1 MSEIQSKNESFCF
14 NFGNYILLGTI
25 YLFFLRFALKASLR
39 AERTQGPRRGRI
51 CLTAGLDLRK
61 SVTMQGATSKMSHN
75 RTVILVVRPLWGRSN
90 EDDLPPQVKTWAL
103 SPLCYESEQAR
114 AMQMRPRWGLFS
126 ICPLRSTRSGE
137 RTFSTAPTAL
147 LRSAR
152 RDAFRAKRGKNRYI
166 VPILFAPY
174 PECPTVFCRD
184 ATRRV
189 FLLGIKGIKG
199 IKVP

>member
-1 MSEIQSKNESFCF
+1 MQRYNIFSICLFH
-14 NFGNYILLGTI
+14 ILRQIFHILRKTLRFIWGTI
-25 YLFFLRFALKASLR
+25 YLFFSHFALKASLR

-103 SPLCYESEQAR
+103 SPLYYESEQAR

-126 ICPLRSTRSGE
+126 ICPCV
-137 RTFSTAPTAL
+137 
-147 LRSAR
+147 RSAR

-166 VPILFAPY
+166 VPIFFAPY

-184 ATRRV
+184 WIWVASLTGYPYSV
-189 FLLGIKGIKG
+189 PTGFYLL
-199 IKVP
+199 

>member
-1 MSEIQSKNESFCF
+1 M
-14 NFGNYILLGTI
+14 GTI
-25 YLFFLRFALKASLR
+25 YLFFPRFALKASLQ

-75 RTVILVVRPLWGRSN
+75 RTVILVVRPLWGRSS

-126 ICPLRSTRSGE
+126 ICPCV
-137 RTFSTAPTAL
+137 
-147 LRSAR
+147 RSAFFPR
-152 RDAFRAKRGKNRYI
+152 FALKAPPFGMSSGRFLSPFHSFSDSLRKRHS
-166 VPILFAPY
+166 
-174 PECPTVFCRD
+174 
-184 ATRRV
+184 RV
-189 FLLGIKGIKG
+189 RKRPVGSIT
-199 IKVP
+199 

>member
-1 MSEIQSKNESFCF
+1 M
-14 NFGNYILLGTI
+14 GTI
-25 YLFFLRFALKASLR
+25 YLFFLQPLPPPSPKGRELGKPNESGK

-114 AMQMRPRWGLFS
+114 AMQMRPCWGLSS
-126 ICPLRSTRSGE
+126 ICLCV
-137 RTFSTAPTAL
+137 
-147 LRSAR
+147 RSAR

-166 VPILFAPY
+166 VPFFKLIQ
-174 PECPTVFCRD
+174 VSQ
-184 ATRRV
+184 V
-189 FLLGIKGIKG
+189 KK
-199 IKVP
+199 